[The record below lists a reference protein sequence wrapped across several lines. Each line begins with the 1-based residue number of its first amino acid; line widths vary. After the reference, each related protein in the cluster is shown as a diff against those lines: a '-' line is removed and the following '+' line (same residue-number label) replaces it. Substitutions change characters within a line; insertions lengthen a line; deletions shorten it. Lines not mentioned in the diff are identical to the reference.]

1 MKNHCPNTSRRLCAV
16 FAALWLAACGADAP
30 DVPAP
35 DARAAQ
41 EIVFP
46 APPAPDASGRTQAV
60 AYASSGLPVVYESRT
75 PQVCEVDAGS
85 GWVQMRAQ
93 GVCLILAR
101 QGGDEQFRPAQAE
114 QEIRADAPAPAPAAG
129 VRRYTVQAVF
139 FEPDTQPFNTLFIGA
154 FERDERT
161 GEIRNLRGALS
172 QSMTGQANGT
182 GAWEEMS
189 HVVLTHPLSVVTD
202 EAAGGTLVTV
212 FRLPTTN
219 TLSASPRDGG
229 TDGWTPGS
237 GRGLYYGY
245 DGGARSQP
253 NAGNAYVRIFVP
265 RDALAPLDARQLARI
280 AYADCT
286 PEGMMGDV
294 CMTGTDAAFYGVSG
308 SMGGYPVAQRI
319 APDVSGANGV
329 SPTTGG

>member
-1 MKNHCPNTSRRLCAV
+1 MKKSLLPLARCAAV
-16 FAALWLAACGADAP
+16 LLPCLWLAACGADAP

-46 APPAPDASGRTQAV
+46 APLAPDASGRTQAV

-161 GEIRNLRGALS
+161 GEIRNLHGTLS
-172 QSMTGQANGT
+172 QSMTGVANGT

-189 HVVLTHPLSVVTD
+189 HVALTQQLSVIADDVAD
-202 EAAGGTLVTV
+202 GTLVTV
-212 FRLPTTN
+212 FRLPTTD
-219 TLSASPRDGG
+219 TLSASPRDNG
-229 TDGWTPGS
+229 TDGWSPGS

-245 DGGARSQP
+245 DGGARTQP

-329 SPTTGG
+329 SPATGG